1 MTELK
6 DIIKDKLRKKQWTFN
21 EIVDVKEIVNEL
33 AEYTYDKMN
42 PKDKLELIWESNAY
56 SNISINTLDEEI
68 IPIPFGSLFQALV
81 KEKLQEQI
89 AIIIKD
95 ELIDATII
103 FKEDNKNE
111 ISKRSVGGKPHKER
125 KTDNK
130 GHSEK

>member
-1 MTELK
+1 M
-6 DIIKDKLRKKQWTFN
+6 
-21 EIVDVKEIVNEL
+21 
-33 AEYTYDKMN
+33 
-42 PKDKLELIWESNAY
+42 
-56 SNISINTLDEEI
+56 
-68 IPIPFGSLFQALV
+68 PFGSLFQGLV

-130 GHSEK
+130 GYREK